1 MSVGPSHAALSGVA
15 TCSRRGPGQGAE
27 DPSSSTRT
35 CGLSEQAPSHLETL
49 EVVPILSLGTVP
61 FILPTQGVC
70 LLEFLL
76 SLSLSLHPRLRL
88 EIILEP
94 SVSLTDQ
101 L

>member
-70 LLEFLL
+70 PLEFLL
-76 SLSLSLHPRLRL
+76 SLSLHPPLRL